1 MPLRQSS
8 LCAYVG
14 TTHARS
20 FEAAGAAGGAPGA
33 TLVLNAAE
41 TASSERTLAA
51 WREQEAPACIDRLF
65 AKNRGTLV
73 PRADDDDGRAP
84 PAKRPKHLADFF
96 NPKFF
101 ISKPRAL
108 RAAQE
113 ARVFRMVQLS
123 ISDCRLLNGCW
134 LLLSR
139 RKLNAKEQEVFH
151 SNLQRWRNDTARE
164 EKAAEELRETLMH
177 ELSHRNVGDEPEWED
192 VKWALQ
198 LGHVPTLQTL
208 QLHEGRLRAQQHAE
222 QRDFDEQNRFRP
234 RFCTLAGRN
243 RGSVLRGHGCPQSD
257 RKVPISRGTTAR

>member
-1 MPLRQSS
+1 
-8 LCAYVG
+8 
-14 TTHARS
+14 
-20 FEAAGAAGGAPGA
+20 
-33 TLVLNAAE
+33 
-41 TASSERTLAA
+41 
-51 WREQEAPACIDRLF
+51 
-65 AKNRGTLV
+65 
-73 PRADDDDGRAP
+73 
-84 PAKRPKHLADFF
+84 
-96 NPKFF
+96 
-101 ISKPRAL
+101 
-108 RAAQE
+108 
-113 ARVFRMVQLS
+113 MVQLS

-222 QRDFDEQNRFRP
+222 QRDFDEQNPWTNRIPGRTEPRFRP
-234 RFCTLAGRN
+234 PR
-243 RGSVLRGHGCPQSD
+243 
-257 RKVPISRGTTAR
+257 SRLPAV